1 MSKKSP
7 NFKHFCATQKININA
22 VNKLYHTN
30 NLGIV
35 YGPYGYIG
43 FVGAA
48 EVSCEVFR
56 YMRYYK
62 RRLCRATK
70 KAIAKFL

>member
-1 MSKKSP
+1 MS
-7 NFKHFCATQKININA
+7 
-22 VNKLYHTN
+22 KLYHTN

-35 YGPYGYIG
+35 YGPYGFIG

-62 RRLCRATK
+62 RRLWRATK
-70 KAIAKFL
+70 KGQVVF